1 MRWRGLPTP
10 SSEPTPAASSAR
22 PSGPCVPLQRRCI
35 ARSEG
40 RVSPTLRP
48 MHAGS
53 ILPRLEWVRSYQRAA
68 LGRDVFAGI
77 VLTAILIPAGMGY
90 AEASGLPPIIGL
102 YATILPLL
110 AYALLG
116 PSRILILGPDSALLP
131 IIAAAIVPLAAGD
144 EARAVA
150 LAGLLAVLVGLI
162 VIGAAFARLGFL
174 TDLLSAPV
182 RQGYLNGIALIIVV
196 SQLPRL
202 FGFSADGNGV
212 PVSAAAFLTGVRDG
226 ETNAVALAIGVACL
240 AIILGLR
247 YRWPR
252 VPGILIAVVGSTIV
266 SAALGLAASAGIVVV
281 GPLPVGL
288 PPLSLP
294 PLVLSDIVAVA
305 PAAFGIALVAATDTS
320 ILSRAFA
327 GRRGDEVDQDR
338 ELLALGGANLATGFF
353 TGMPVSS
360 SSSRTPVAEASG
372 AQTQLT
378 SVVAAIAIGVGLV
391 AAPGILADLPT
402 ATLAAVVIA
411 AGLSL
416 VDAGSFVRLWRV
428 GSPEFWLA
436 LASFLGVAL
445 IGVIEGVF
453 FAVALSLLAFIR
465 RSWWPHDAVLDRD
478 DGVKGYHD
486 LTYYPEARQVP
497 GLVLYRFDA
506 PLFFANADVFRDRV
520 RERIEAAESPVR
532 WVIVAAEPITDVD
545 TTAAAMLDRLAEELS
560 QAGITLAFA
569 ELKDPVRD
577 RLRRYEALER
587 VPADHIYPTVGTA
600 VSAYVRASGEPWT
613 DWEEDGGHG
622 PSATAPPAT
631 EPPATE
637 PPAPPR

>member
-1 MRWRGLPTP
+1 
-10 SSEPTPAASSAR
+10 
-22 PSGPCVPLQRRCI
+22 
-35 ARSEG
+35 
-40 RVSPTLRP
+40 

-53 ILPRLEWVRSYQRAA
+53 ILPRLEWVRSYRRAD

-102 YATILPLL
+102 YATVLPLL

-116 PSRILILGPDSALLP
+116 PSRILVLGPDSALLP

-150 LAGLLAVLVGLI
+150 LAGLLAVLVGLV
-162 VIGAAFARLGFL
+162 VIGAAVARLGFL

-202 FGFSADGNGV
+202 FGFSADGDSILERGV
-212 PVSAAAFLTGVRDG
+212 AFLTGVRDG
-226 ETNAVALAIGVACL
+226 ETNAVALAIGLACL

-252 VPGILIAVVGSTIV
+252 VPGILIAVVGSTLV
-266 SAALGLAASAGIVVV
+266 SVALDLAARSGIAVV

-294 PLVLSDIVAVA
+294 PLVPSDILAVA

-320 ILSRAFA
+320 ILSRSFSS
-327 GRRGDEVDQDR
+327 RRGEEVDQDR
-338 ELLALGGANLATGFF
+338 ELLALGGANLATGLF

-360 SSSRTPVAEASG
+360 SSSRTPVAEAAG

-378 SVVAAIAIGVGLV
+378 AVVAAVAIGVGLV
-391 AAPGILADLPT
+391 AAPGLLAGLPT

-416 VDAGSFVRLWRV
+416 VDVGSIVRLWRL
-428 GSPEFWLA
+428 GSSEFWLA

-453 FAVALSLLAFIR
+453 LAVALSLLAFIR
-465 RSWWPHDAVLDRD
+465 RAWWPHDAVLGRA

-486 LTYYPEARQVP
+486 LTYYPEARQIP

-520 RERIEAAESPVR
+520 RERIATAAAPVR
-532 WVIVAAEPITDVD
+532 WVVIAAEPITDVD
-545 TTAAAMLDRLAEELS
+545 TTAAAMLDRLVEELG

-577 RLRRYEALER
+577 RLRRYGTLER
-587 VPADHIYPTVGTA
+587 IPSAHIFPTVGTA
-600 VSAYVRASGEPWT
+600 VTGYLRESGESWT
-613 DWEEDGGHG
+613 DWEEGGG
-622 PSATAPPAT
+622 GDAPAAT
-631 EPPATE
+631 EPRE
-637 PPAPPR
+637 PPR

>member
-1 MRWRGLPTP
+1 
-10 SSEPTPAASSAR
+10 
-22 PSGPCVPLQRRCI
+22 
-35 ARSEG
+35 
-40 RVSPTLRP
+40 

-53 ILPRLEWVRSYQRAA
+53 ILPRLEWVRAYRRAA
-68 LGRDVFAGI
+68 LRGDVFAGI

-90 AEASGLPPIIGL
+90 AEASGLPAIIGL
-102 YATILPLL
+102 YATIVPLL

-116 PSRILILGPDSALLP
+116 PSRILVLGPDSALLP

-162 VIGAAFARLGFL
+162 VIGAAIARLGFV

-202 FGFSADGNGV
+202 FGFSADGDSVLERG
-212 PVSAAAFLTGVRDG
+212 AAFLTGVRDG
-226 ETNAVALAIGVACL
+226 ETNVVALAVGLGCL
-240 AIILGLR
+240 AVILGLR
-247 YRWPR
+247 LRWPR
-252 VPGILIAVVGSTIV
+252 VPGILIAVVGSTVI
-266 SAALGLAASAGIVVV
+266 SAVLDLATRSGIAVV
-281 GPLPVGL
+281 GPLPMGL

-294 PLVLSDIVAVA
+294 PLVLSDILAVA

-320 ILSRAFA
+320 ILSRAFSS
-327 GRRGDEVDQDR
+327 RRGEEVSQDR

-360 SSSRTPVAEASG
+360 SSSRTPVAEAAG
-372 AQTQLT
+372 AQSQMTA
-378 SVVAAIAIGVGLV
+378 VVAAVAVAVGLV
-391 AAPGILADLPT
+391 AAPGVLADLPT

-416 VDAGSFVRLWRV
+416 VDVGSMVRLWRL
-428 GSPEFWLA
+428 GSSEFWLA

-453 FAVALSLLAFIR
+453 LAVALSLLAFIR
-465 RSWWPHDAVLDRD
+465 RAWWPHDAVLGRA

-486 LTYYPEARQVP
+486 LTYYPDARQVP

-520 RERIEAAESPVR
+520 RERIAGAGAPVR
-532 WVIVAAEPITDVD
+532 WVVIAAEPITDVD
-545 TTAAAMLDRLAEELS
+545 TTAAAMLDRLAGELED
-560 QAGITLAFA
+560 AGITLGFA

-577 RLRRYEALER
+577 RMRRYGALER
-587 VPADHIYPTVGTA
+587 IRDDRIFPTVGTA
-600 VSAYVRASGEPWT
+600 VSAYVRDSGASWT
-613 DWEEDGGHG
+613 DWEEDDRG
-622 PSATAPPAT
+622 AAPPAT
-631 EPPATE
+631 EPPGS
-637 PPAPPR
+637 PR

>member
-1 MRWRGLPTP
+1 
-10 SSEPTPAASSAR
+10 
-22 PSGPCVPLQRRCI
+22 
-35 ARSEG
+35 
-40 RVSPTLRP
+40 

-53 ILPRLEWVRSYQRAA
+53 ILPRLEWVRTYQRPA
-68 LGRDVFAGI
+68 LAHDVFAGLI
-77 VLTAILIPAGMGY
+77 LTAILIPAGMGY
-90 AEASGLPPIIGL
+90 AEASGLPAIVGL
-102 YATILPLL
+102 YATVLPLL

-116 PSRILILGPDSALLP
+116 PSRILVLGPDSSLLP

-162 VIGAAFARLGFL
+162 VMGAAFARLGFL

-202 FGFSADGNGV
+202 FGFSASGDTVIRQGV
-212 PVSAAAFLTGVRDG
+212 GFVTGVRDG
-226 ETNAVALAIGVACL
+226 EANTVAAAIGLTCL

-266 SAALGLAASAGIVVV
+266 SAALGLAAGAGIVVV
-281 GPLPVGL
+281 GPLPAGL

-294 PLVLSDIVAVA
+294 PLVLSDIIAVA

-327 GRRGDEVDQDR
+327 GRRGEDVDQDR
-338 ELLALGGANLATGFF
+338 ELLALGGANLATGLF

-378 SVVAAIAIGVGLV
+378 SIVAAIAIGVALV

-416 VDAGSFVRLWRV
+416 VDVGSIVRLWRA

-436 LASFLGVAL
+436 LASFLGVVL

-453 FAVALSLLAFIR
+453 LAVALSLLAFIR
-465 RSWWPHDAVLDRD
+465 RSWWPHDAVLGRA

-486 LTYYPEARQVP
+486 LTYYPEARQIP

-520 RERIEAAESPVR
+520 RERIQAAPSPVR

-545 TTAAAMLDRLAEELS
+545 ITAAAMLDRLVDELER
-560 QAGITLAFA
+560 AGITLAFA
-569 ELKDPVRD
+569 ELKDPVRE

-587 VPADHIYPTVGTA
+587 VPADHIYPTVGSA
-600 VSAYVRASGEPWT
+600 VSAYVRATGEPWI
-613 DWEEDGGHG
+613 DWEDDTRLDTLAA
-622 PSATAPPAT
+622 S
-631 EPPATE
+631 EPPASE
-637 PPAPPR
+637 PPEPPR

>member
-1 MRWRGLPTP
+1 
-10 SSEPTPAASSAR
+10 
-22 PSGPCVPLQRRCI
+22 
-35 ARSEG
+35 
-40 RVSPTLRP
+40 

-53 ILPRLEWVRSYQRAA
+53 ILPRLEWVRSYRGAA

-90 AEASGLPPIIGL
+90 AEASGLPAIIGL

-116 PSRILILGPDSALLP
+116 PSRILVLGPDSALLP

-150 LAGLLAVLVGLI
+150 LAGLLAVLAGLI
-162 VIGAAFARLGFL
+162 VTGAAIARLGFL

-182 RQGYLNGIALIIVV
+182 RHGYLNGIALIIVV

-202 FGFSADGNGV
+202 FGFSTDGDTVLERAG
-212 PVSAAAFLTGVRDG
+212 PFLTGVRDG
-226 ETNAVALAIGVACL
+226 ATNVVALAIGLACL
-240 AIILGLR
+240 AVILGLR

-266 SAALGLAASAGIVVV
+266 SAVLDLAARSGIEVV

-294 PLVLSDIVAVA
+294 PLAPSDILAVA

-320 ILSRAFA
+320 ILSRSLS
-327 GRRGDEVDQDR
+327 GRRGEEVSQDR
-338 ELLALGGANLATGFF
+338 ELLALGGANLATGLF

-360 SSSRTPVAEASG
+360 SSSRTPVAEAAG

-378 SVVAAIAIGVGLV
+378 SVVAAIAIGVMLV
-391 AAPGILADLPT
+391 AAPDLLASLPT

-416 VDAGSFVRLWRV
+416 VDVGSLVRLWRL
-428 GSPEFWLA
+428 GSSEFWLA
-436 LASFLGVAL
+436 LASFLGVAI
-445 IGVIEGVF
+445 IGVVEGVF
-453 FAVALSLLAFIR
+453 IAVALSLLAFIR
-465 RSWWPHDAVLDRD
+465 RAWWPHDAVLGRA

-486 LTYYPEARQVP
+486 LTYYPEARQIP

-520 RERIEAAESPVR
+520 RERIQAAESPVR

-545 TTAAAMLDRLAEELS
+545 TTAAAMLDRLVEELTD
-560 QAGITLAFA
+560 AGITLAFA
-569 ELKDPVRD
+569 ELKDPVRE
-577 RLRRYEALER
+577 RLQRYGALER
-587 VPADHIYPTVGTA
+587 VPEDRIFPTVGTA
-600 VSAYVRASGEPWT
+600 VSGYVRASGERWT
-613 DWEEDGGHG
+613 DWEEEAGGDGPAATG
-622 PSATAPPAT
+622 PTSPPG
-631 EPPATE
+631 
-637 PPAPPR
+637 PPR